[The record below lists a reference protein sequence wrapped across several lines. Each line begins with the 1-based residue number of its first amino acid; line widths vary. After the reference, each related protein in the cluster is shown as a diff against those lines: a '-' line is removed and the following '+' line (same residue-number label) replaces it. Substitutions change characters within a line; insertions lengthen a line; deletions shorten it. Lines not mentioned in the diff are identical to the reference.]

1 MPKNAT
7 KKTRVT
13 EKEDSVEKT
22 ENMMLIR
29 DDVSLSLMIVNAKA
43 LSMDRSSKLKVGMTI
58 IWQDDGREQRQ
69 GQILAIG

>member
-13 EKEDSVEKT
+13 EKEDSVEKN